1 MNRLSVVPN
10 QGTDPMHDHPTA
22 DALLGYQMRAMSAE
36 RNLPSGS
43 RAVVLT
49 PAQLDDLALKYR
61 DDDTPLGR
69 GIRLLLDLDERLE
82 VTNPQVS
89 GLA

>member
-1 MNRLSVVPN
+1 MSHLTALPSQRANE
-10 QGTDPMHDHPTA
+10 MHDHPTP
-22 DALLGYQMRAMSAE
+22 DAILGYQMRAMAAE

-43 RAVVLT
+43 RAVVFT

-61 DDDTPLGR
+61 DDDSPLGQ

-82 VTNPQVS
+82 VMKPQVS

>member
-1 MNRLSVVPN
+1 
-10 QGTDPMHDHPTA
+10 MHDHPTP
-22 DALLGYQMRAMSAE
+22 DALLQYQMTAMMHE

-43 RAVVLT
+43 RSVVLT
-49 PAQLDDLALKYR
+49 PAQLDDLALKYK
-61 DDDTPLGR
+61 DDDTPLGQ

-82 VTNPQVS
+82 AMKPQVS

>member
-1 MNRLSVVPN
+1 
-10 QGTDPMHDHPTA
+10 MHDHPTP
-22 DALLGYQMRAMSAE
+22 DAVLRYQMTAMMHE

-43 RAVVLT
+43 RSVVLT
-49 PAQLDDLALKYR
+49 PAQLDDLAQKYR

-82 VTNPQVS
+82 ATNPQVS
-89 GLA
+89 DLA